1 MIKETYIQLLTN
13 FTNDNSLINEFWT
26 EIEQYYSDKKRL
38 YHNLSHLQNLLLE
51 LLEVKHKIE
60 NQNTILFT
68 LFYHDIIYNSLKSDN
83 EEQSAELAEKR
94 MKRINVPATIIENC
108 KSQILAT
115 KNHRNNSDS
124 DTNFFTDADLSI
136 LGKNETIYQT
146 YSKNVRSEY
155 LFYPT
160 EIYNKGRIEVL
171 EHLLNLNRIYKTEY
185 FYSKYEVRARLNIS
199 NEIKNLINQTS

>member
-160 EIYNKGRIEVL
+160 EIYNKGRSVI
-171 EHLLNLNRIYKTEY
+171 
-185 FYSKYEVRARLNIS
+185 
-199 NEIKNLINQTS
+199 